1 MATKRKTAKAQLNI
15 RVGTR
20 ENNSAHVVVEGPMDA
35 FSFPKFQ
42 KSATEL
48 TDAGTLFMVLD
59 LRGMT
64 YIASVGINFLIN
76 LRVQRRKA
84 GGEVILVDPQ
94 PNVLKILKMLGLL
107 EVLVVA
113 PTVEEAWSQ
122 IRSKAKPSGAPG
134 AEDLPLIQ

>member
-1 MATKRKTAKAQLNI
+1 MKKSQMNV

-20 ENNSAHVVVEGPMDA
+20 ENKSAHLVVEGSLDA
-35 FSFPKFQ
+35 HTFPQFQ
-42 KSATEL
+42 SAVVEL
-48 TDAGTLFMVLD
+48 TDAGTLFFVVD
-59 LRGMT
+59 LRAMT

-84 GGEVILVDPQ
+84 GGEMILVDPQ

-107 EVLVVA
+107 EVLIVA

-122 IRSKAKPSGAPG
+122 MRTKMKPGAPSSAG
-134 AEDLPLIQ
+134 EVPLIE

>member
-1 MATKRKTAKAQLNI
+1 MAIAKKTQMNV

-20 ENNSAHVVVEGPMDA
+20 ENKSAHVVIEGSMDA
-35 FSFPKFQ
+35 HTFPMFQ
-42 KSATEL
+42 QSMVEL
-48 TDAGTLFMVLD
+48 TEAGTLYLVVD
-59 LRGMT
+59 LRAMT

-76 LRVQRRKA
+76 LRVQRRKV

-113 PTVEEAWSQ
+113 ASVEEAWSQ
-122 IRSKAKPSGAPG
+122 MRAKIKPDASAGAG
-134 AEDLPLIQ
+134 EVPLIE